1 MNLDSKIV
9 QKTMQSLLTDVAPK
23 VLTTPDISNV
33 VSITG
38 DGRDANRRGDRI
50 RSSSQRNRQ
59 RHQYSRRGMGKSN
72 HSILEQ
78 SHHKTSKKNN
88 KMNKITL
95 ITSPHSASGHDAII
109 ALYEK
114 MNAAN
119 AELNHQ
125 NNAGCFKFQE
135 NAIDIHSQVPRP
147 ETFSDK
153 FLSREMRECIKNDSK
168 KTITFECKINQRDI
182 RLFFVLFKHNCSE
195 ESISYYKTY
204 ARRVFMWLHMI
215 SLKSNC
221 VESLDI
227 YIYLTPF
234 KKRLPENKSE
244 VIGPVNAN
252 TGYTYR
258 CEKKNEIVIYRQE
271 EWFKVLLHETIH
283 AFGNDFDREEEDDD
297 SAMVLRKMFSLPQE
311 INIQMSETYSEIWA
325 RIMNVAF
332 QTYFKN
338 LPSLESRTEKQFKKN
353 FEFYLK
359 LESVFSLYQCIKIL
373 DFMGVNYQVL
383 IDESEHSRKMMRSFY
398 RENTHVFAY
407 YVLTSILLHSH
418 GDFLSWCSK
427 KNGHGIDMFK
437 VKTTQHEFAE
447 LIASCYKKNDL
458 LQKIV
463 ETETKVARDYQK
475 AISFSSKN
483 HEDNGDGDQ
492 LVTTL
497 RMTIVG
503 FD

>member
-1 MNLDSKIV
+1 MNLDSNLV
-9 QKTMQSLLTDVAPK
+9 QKTMQSLLTDVSPR
-23 VLTTPDISNV
+23 VLTPDISNV

-38 DGRDANRRGDRI
+38 DGDGNGHRI
-50 RSSSQRNRQ
+50 RSSQRRRQ
-59 RHQYSRRGMGKSN
+59 
-72 HSILEQ
+72 
-78 SHHKTSKKNN
+78 KTSKKKN
-88 KMNKITL
+88 KTNKL
-95 ITSPHSASGHDAII
+95 KLMSLSHSASSEHHHDPVI

-119 AELNHQ
+119 VELNHQ

-135 NAIDIHSQVPRP
+135 SAIDIQSQVPRP
-147 ETFSDK
+147 ESFSDK
-153 FLSREMRECIKNDSK
+153 FLSRKMRECIKNDSK
-168 KTITFECKINQRDI
+168 KTITFECKINQRHVRI
-182 RLFFVLFKHNCSE
+182 FFVLFQHHTPCQE
-195 ESISYYKTY
+195 VTSYYKTY

-215 SLKSNC
+215 SLKSSC

-258 CEKKNEIVIYRQE
+258 CEKKNEIVIYREE

-283 AFGNDFDREEEDDD
+283 AFGNDFDNEEGDYNSTMD
-297 SAMVLRKMFSLPQE
+297 LRKIFSLPQE
-311 INIQMSETYSEIWA
+311 INIRMSETYSEIWA
-325 RIMNVAF
+325 RFMNVAF

-338 LPSLESRTEKQFKKN
+338 PPSLESRTAKQFKKN
-353 FEFYLK
+353 FEMYLN

-383 IDESEHSRKMMRSFY
+383 IDESEHSRKMMRAFY

-418 GDFLSWCSK
+418 GDFLSWCIK
-427 KNGHGIDMFK
+427 NNGHGLDMFK
-437 VKTTQHEFAE
+437 VKATQHDFAE
-447 LIASCYKKNDL
+447 LVASCYKKHDL

-475 AISFSSKN
+475 AISTSSTD
-483 HEDNGDGDQ
+483 DNEGDGDNQ

>member
-1 MNLDSKIV
+1 MNFNSKLV

-23 VLTTPDISNV
+23 VLTPDISNV
-33 VSITG
+33 ASITG
-38 DGRDANRRGDRI
+38 NGDNDNDDRRIPGNRHHNHNTRKGR
-50 RSSSQRNRQ
+50 
-59 RHQYSRRGMGKSN
+59 GKGKGI
-72 HSILEQ
+72 HSILKT
-78 SHHKTSKKNN
+78 SHKTSKNNN
-88 KMNKITL
+88 KTNKIKV
-95 ITSPHSASGHDAII
+95 SSQHSVFTEHNDPII

-119 AELNHQ
+119 VELNHQ
-125 NNAGCFKFQE
+125 NNVGCFKFQE
-135 NAIDIHSQVPRP
+135 SAIDIQSQVPRP
-147 ETFSDK
+147 ETFSDT

-182 RLFFVLFKHNCSE
+182 RIFFVLFQHHTRCQE
-195 ESISYYKTY
+195 LTSYYKTY

-215 SLKSNC
+215 SLKSSC

-234 KKRLPENKSE
+234 KKRLPDNKSE

-271 EWFKVLLHETIH
+271 EWFKVLLHETMH
-283 AFGNDFDREEEDDD
+283 AFGNDFDKEEE
-297 SAMVLRKMFSLPQE
+297 SGYNSTMELRKIFSLPQE
-311 INIQMSETYSEIWA
+311 IDIRMSETYSEIWA

-338 LPSLESRTEKQFKKN
+338 PPSLESRTAKQFKKN
-353 FEFYLK
+353 FEMYLN

-383 IDESEHSRKMMRSFY
+383 IDESDHSRKMMRAFY

-407 YVLTSILLHSH
+407 YVLTSILLHNHS
-418 GDFLSWCSK
+418 DFLSWCIK
-427 KNGHGIDMFK
+427 KNGHGLDMFK
-437 VKTTQHEFAE
+437 VKATQHDFTE
-447 LIASCYKKNDL
+447 LISSCYNKHDL

-463 ETETKVARDYQK
+463 ETETKVVRDYQK
-475 AISFSSKN
+475 AISVSSN
-483 HEDNGDGDQ
+483 DDQ

>member
-1 MNLDSKIV
+1 MNLDSKLV
-9 QKTMQSLLTDVAPK
+9 QKTMQSLLTNITSLASDDGDNK
-23 VLTTPDISNV
+23 NDI
-33 VSITG
+33 
-38 DGRDANRRGDRI
+38 RI
-50 RSSSQRNRQ
+50 RN
-59 RHQYSRRGMGKSN
+59 KS
-72 HSILEQ
+72 HR
-78 SHHKTSKKNN
+78 KTSKKNN
-88 KMNKITL
+88 KMNKIKNKLNNKTINKIL
-95 ITSPHSASGHDAII
+95 SPHSVSTEHDDPII

-135 NAIDIHSQVPRP
+135 SAIDIQSQVPRP

-153 FLSREMRECIKNDSK
+153 FLSREMRECIKSDSK
-168 KTITFECKINQRDI
+168 KIITFECKINQRDI
-182 RLFFVLFKHNCSE
+182 RLFFILFKHHCSA
-195 ESISYYKTY
+195 ESVSYYKTY
-204 ARRVFMWLHMI
+204 ARRVFMWLRMI
-215 SLKSNC
+215 SLKSIC

-244 VIGPVNAN
+244 VIGPMNAN

-258 CEKKNEIVIYRQE
+258 CEKKNEVVIYRQE
-271 EWFKVLLHETIH
+271 EWFKVLLHETMH
-283 AFGNDFDREEEDDD
+283 AVGNDFDKEEKVEGYNSTMD
-297 SAMVLRKMFSLPQE
+297 LRKIFSLPQD

-338 LPSLESRTEKQFKKN
+338 PPSLESRTSKQFKKN
-353 FEFYLK
+353 FEMYLN

-383 IDESEHSRKMMRSFY
+383 IDESENSKKMMRSFY

-407 YVLTSILLHSH
+407 YVLTSILLHNH
-418 GDFLSWCSK
+418 GDFLSWCMK
-427 KNGHGIDMFK
+427 KNGHGVDMFK
-437 VKTTQHEFAE
+437 VKATQHEFVE
-447 LIASCYKKNDL
+447 LIAACYKKHDL

-463 ETETKVARDYQK
+463 ETEKKVVRDYQN
-475 AISFSSKN
+475 AISVSSKD
-483 HEDNGDGDQ
+483 EDEDDGEQ

-497 RMTIVG
+497 RMTIIG

>member
-1 MNLDSKIV
+1 MNLDSKLV
-9 QKTMQSLLTDVAPK
+9 QKTMQSLLTNITSLASDDGDNK
-23 VLTTPDISNV
+23 NDI
-33 VSITG
+33 
-38 DGRDANRRGDRI
+38 RI
-50 RSSSQRNRQ
+50 RN
-59 RHQYSRRGMGKSN
+59 KS
-72 HSILEQ
+72 HR
-78 SHHKTSKKNN
+78 KTLKKNS
-88 KMNKITL
+88 KMNKIKNKLNNKTINKIL
-95 ITSPHSASGHDAII
+95 SPHSVSTEHNDPII

-119 AELNHQ
+119 AELDHE
-125 NNAGCFKFQE
+125 NNSGCFKFQE
-135 NAIDIHSQVPRP
+135 SAIDVQSQVPRP

-153 FLSREMRECIKNDSK
+153 FLSREMRECIKSDSK

-182 RLFFVLFKHNCSE
+182 RLLFILFKHRCSA
-195 ESISYYKTY
+195 ESVSYYKTY
-204 ARRVFMWLHMI
+204 ARRVFMWLRMI
-215 SLKSNC
+215 SLKSIC

-244 VIGPVNAN
+244 VIGPMNAN

-271 EWFKVLLHETIH
+271 EWFKVLLHETMH
-283 AFGNDFDREEEDDD
+283 AFGNDFDKEEEEKEGYNSTMD
-297 SAMVLRKMFSLPQE
+297 LRKIFSLPQD

-338 LPSLESRTEKQFKKN
+338 PPSLESRTAKQFKKN
-353 FEFYLK
+353 FEFYLN
-359 LESVFSLYQCIKIL
+359 LESIFSLYQCIKIL

-383 IDESEHSRKMMRSFY
+383 IDESENSKKMMRAFY

-407 YVLTSILLHSH
+407 YVLTSILLHNN
-418 GDFLSWCSK
+418 GDFLSWCMK
-427 KNGHGIDMFK
+427 KNGHGVDMFK
-437 VKTTQHEFAE
+437 VKATQHEFVE
-447 LIASCYKKNDL
+447 LIAACYKKHDL

-463 ETETKVARDYQK
+463 ETEKKVVRDYQK
-475 AISFSSKN
+475 AISGLSKD
-483 HEDNGDGDQ
+483 DNKDDGEQ

-497 RMTIVG
+497 RMTIIG